1 MRPRELHSWKRWWR
15 KMFERTLNS
24 CRSLCCFYRALQGE
38 IGTQL
43 YHQSRVIFVLLLLAP
58 LLGCVVGVKVSE
70 KDYQKALTLVDVG
83 TTKLRELD
91 WDSAQAAFILAEELA
106 PLAAAIDGQGCV
118 AMMLG
123 DFEKAERLF
132 KEAYAAD
139 KGYDEA
145 LANLALLYDIK
156 GDRVRARELFESFLE
171 QNPDSAPARNNYAAV
186 LDDLGTDKATV
197 MHELLKARAL
207 QSNEI
212 VEENITKVVHRGLG
226 NEKEGN

>member
-1 MRPRELHSWKRWWR
+1 MMYVRRAL
-15 KMFERTLNS
+15 S
-24 CRSLCCFYRALQGE
+24 CRSW
-38 IGTQL
+38 
-43 YHQSRVIFVLLLLAP
+43 SLLFRTVYTTILFLILAP
-58 LLGCVVGVKVSE
+58 LLGCVVATKVNE
-70 KDYQKALTLVDVG
+70 DDYQRALTLVDVG

-91 WDSAQAAFILAEELA
+91 WDSAQAAFELAEELA

-118 AMMLG
+118 ALMKG
-123 DFEKAERLF
+123 DFTRAEGLF
-132 KEAYAAD
+132 KEAYAID

-156 GDRVRARELFESFLE
+156 GERERARELFESFLE
-171 QNPDSAPARNNYAAV
+171 QNPDSTSARNNYAAV
-186 LDDLGTDKATV
+186 INDLGADKGAV

-212 VEENITKVVHRGLG
+212 VEENITRVVHRGLG